1 MTDTWPNWWPER
13 YLACKGTDRET
24 ACLLSIAAEAEKSHP
39 ELHALAKA
47 AAELT
52 GEDREYALP
61 DLEYMLAVMARRE
74 AVYAWE
80 EVDLSPRSVRRQR
93 EAEWVQAIA
102 DRFEELG
109 A

>member
-1 MTDTWPNWWPER
+1 MKQ
-13 YLACKGTDRET
+13 LACS
-24 ACLLSIAAEAEKSHP
+24 LSQPRAEKSHP
-39 ELHALAKA
+39 KLHALAKA

-61 DLEYMLAVMARRE
+61 DLEHMLAVMARR
-74 AVYAWE
+74 AAASYSAFW
-80 EVDLSPRSVRRQR
+80 QR